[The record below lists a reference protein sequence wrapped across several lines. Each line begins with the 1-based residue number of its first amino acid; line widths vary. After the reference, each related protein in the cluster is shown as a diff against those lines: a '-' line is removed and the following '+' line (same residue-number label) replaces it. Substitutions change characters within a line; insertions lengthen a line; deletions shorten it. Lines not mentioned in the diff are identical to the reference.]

1 MLLEDGGDWRMADV
15 IWLDG
20 GARNPKGLALLQ
32 VADGDTGVINWGDA
46 HLITHIVLRYGT
58 ARVGLWRCDPCDQ
71 DHSCG

>member
-1 MLLEDGGDWRMADV
+1 MLLEDGRDWRMADV

-32 VADGDTGVINWGDA
+32 VAHGDTGVINWVDA
-46 HLITHIVLRYGT
+46 YLITHIVLGYGT
-58 ARVGLWRCDPCDQ
+58 ARGALWRCGPCDQ

>member
-1 MLLEDGGDWRMADV
+1 MLFEDGGDWRMAEV

-32 VADGDTGVINWGDA
+32 VAHGDTGVINWGDA
-46 HLITHIVLRYGT
+46 YLITHIVLGYGT
-58 ARVGLWRCDPCDQ
+58 ARAALWRCGPCEQ